1 VRHGVAAVHESVDS
15 HLRDPLANSEI
26 DQREKV
32 LIDCMYSTCTKQPHQ
47 VKGAARCSDVG
58 AGVYERPVPEE
69 AAVLNR
75 RRNTNQVLHDDTPC
89 AKVQVAD
96 FAIAYLPTGK
106 ANPETGCVEK
116 RSRRVPPDRIPR
128 RRPSE
133 SYRVAF
139 FFLAISPAI
148 EDNQSDRSRSV
159 SGHICPFGVRVYVR
173 SRAAFP
179 NLAFSFTTAMRTAV
193 LVGLLI
199 AGNTLNAQ
207 DSTSHVALKSTPV
220 RTAPTSGSVVTPA
233 VGQLA
238 KGATVEILARDRDWV
253 RVRLEGWVRESD
265 LAITDST
272 MRPLSAADIRAN
284 PEGTKGKLVQW
295 HVEAVALQTA
305 DALRSGFQQGE
316 PYLLALGPAPEKT
329 LVYLAVPETLLATAR
344 SLQPLAQV
352 TVTAR
357 VRNGKSEPAGVPILD
372 LQSLTRR

>member
-1 VRHGVAAVHESVDS
+1 
-15 HLRDPLANSEI
+15 
-26 DQREKV
+26 
-32 LIDCMYSTCTKQPHQ
+32 
-47 VKGAARCSDVG
+47 
-58 AGVYERPVPEE
+58 
-69 AAVLNR
+69 
-75 RRNTNQVLHDDTPC
+75 
-89 AKVQVAD
+89 
-96 FAIAYLPTGK
+96 
-106 ANPETGCVEK
+106 
-116 RSRRVPPDRIPR
+116 
-128 RRPSE
+128 
-133 SYRVAF
+133 
-139 FFLAISPAI
+139 
-148 EDNQSDRSRSV
+148 
-159 SGHICPFGVRVYVR
+159 
-173 SRAAFP
+173 
-179 NLAFSFTTAMRTAV
+179 
-193 LVGLLI
+193 
-199 AGNTLNAQ
+199 
-207 DSTSHVALKSTPV
+207 
-220 RTAPTSGSVVTPA
+220 